1 MGAPEKLT
9 RRLRASL
16 APPRPAIA
24 QHDRSERI
32 DLYLTILMSAAALA
46 TSWAGYQA
54 SLWSGD
60 QASHGGTSTAL
71 RTHSTRI
78 FTRAGQERIV
88 DVQLF
93 TSWLNAY
100 ATGDTTLA
108 TFYEHRFRP
117 EFKPAF
123 RAWVAS
129 RPLRS
134 PDAAPTPFTLPEYR
148 VASDSEAQRLALAAD
163 RESAASQFA
172 NQMSDGYVLD
182 AVILAMV
189 MFFATAA
196 QRGFSPHL
204 RLVCFI
210 IAVAMCAFGVY
221 RLLTSPLG

>member
-1 MGAPEKLT
+1 MAAPSKLT
-9 RRLRASL
+9 RRLRESF
-16 APPRPAIA
+16 APPPPAMVK
-24 QHDRSERI
+24 HEPSERL
-32 DLYLTILMSAAALA
+32 DLYLTIVMSVAALA

-60 QASHGGTSTAL
+60 QASHGGTATAL

-108 TFYEHRFRP
+108 AFYEQRFRP

-134 PDAAPTPFTLPEYR
+134 PNAAPTPFTLPEYR
-148 VASDSEAQRLALAAD
+148 VAADSVAQRLALAAD
-163 RESAASQFA
+163 RESSASQFA
-172 NQMSDGYVLD
+172 NKMSDGYVLD

-196 QRGFSPHL
+196 QRGFSPQL
-204 RLVCFI
+204 RLVSFV
-210 IAVAMCAFGVY
+210 IALAMCAFGIY
-221 RLLTSPLG
+221 RLVTSPLG